1 MKKVFIILFLFNIL
15 LYSKTLDESLF
26 SAVEDN
32 NIKKVK
38 SYLEQGAN
46 CNALDSYNR
55 TPLINASVSGYDDI
69 AKLLIE
75 EGTDVNIR
83 DKAGATAL
91 MYTARNTNYE
101 MVEFL
106 LKNGANVNIRDITGE
121 TALYYSIEHDSFG
134 QKNERE
140 NAIKILILLIK
151 YGADVNT
158 KNDEGTSLFDVSYG
172 ISKSENKEMFK
183 ILVEN
188 GFDLESKIN
197 DDNSDYTPLM
207 IAVYKED
214 YDMVKYLLDK
224 GANPNAS
231 NNENKT
237 ALMIANDDGNFDIS
251 KLLIEQGAN
260 INTQDEYGLTALMN
274 AAMIGDYEMV
284 KFLLE
289 NGANINTKDND
300 GNTVLYYNIYYD
312 HYGKE
317 EMIENAKKIFNLLIK
332 YGADVNT
339 KDNDG
344 ASLLDI
350 SYRPSTALVQNREM
364 FKVLVENGF
373 DLESRIKAG
382 EHYPED
388 YDYTPL
394 MIAALRNDYDMV
406 KFLVEKG
413 ADVNAKTHSEYSS
426 VVTPLLLSLDY
437 EHIEFRYDENSFV
450 AEYLINNGADINVK
464 NNHGETPLMYASKLH
479 NIKVVELLIQK
490 GADINAFNNY
500 GNTALIYGVNNLETV
515 KLLVEN
521 GADVNFYK
529 GGSTAL
535 ISACEYSHERNIDV
549 IKYLVSKKANINA
562 QDNEGD
568 TALNK
573 TLDTS
578 DEGSIDILDFEIA
591 NFLIEQ
597 GADVNIKN
605 KREYTPLIYLG
616 MGEGN
621 FNNKSFQEYRIKLA
635 EVLLEKGADINAKD
649 YNGYTSLIWACSS
662 YGSRFAEPYVKFLV
676 EQGADVNI
684 KNNYGDTA
692 LDIAEH
698 LKLGKI
704 VSILK
709 KAQRTQRNRK

>member
-1 MKKVFIILFLFNIL
+1 MYPM
-15 LYSKTLDESLF
+15 YSQTFF
-26 SAVEDN
+26 SAVRYN
-32 NIKKVK
+32 NIEGVK
-38 SYLEQGAN
+38 SYLAKGAN
-46 CNALDSYNR
+46 PNSQDEYGFTALMYAA
-55 TPLINASVSGYDDI
+55 LMGYDDI

-75 EGTDVNIR
+75 EGTDVNIK
-83 DKAGATAL
+83 DNAGATAL
-91 MYTARNTNYE
+91 MYAARNTNYE
-101 MVEFL
+101 MAEFL
-106 LKNGANVNIRDITGE
+106 LKNGADVNIRDTSGE
-121 TALYYSIEHDSFG
+121 TALYYSIKHDSFG
-134 QKNERE
+134 QE
-140 NAIKILILLIK
+140 NAIKILNLLIK

-158 KNDEGTSLFDVSYG
+158 KDNDGASLLDVSYR
-172 ISKSENKEMFK
+172 ISFDKNKEMFK

-188 GFDLESKIN
+188 GFDLESRIKTGIS
-197 DDNSDYTPLM
+197 DYDYDYTPLM
-207 IAVYKED
+207 IAALRND

-224 GANPNAS
+224 GANPNTA

-237 ALMIANDDGNFDIS
+237 ALTIANDYGKFDIS
-251 KLLIEQGAN
+251 KLLIQQGAN
-260 INTQDEYGLTALMN
+260 INTQDEHGLTALMN

-300 GNTVLYYNIYYD
+300 GNTVLYYNIRYD
-312 HYGKE
+312 HYEKE
-317 EMIENAKKIFNLLIK
+317 EKLENAKKIFNLLIK

-339 KDNDG
+339 KNNYG
-344 ASLLDI
+344 ASLLD
-350 SYRPSTALVQNREM
+350 TAYTTELALNREM

-373 DLESRIKAG
+373 DLESRIKGG
-382 EHYPED
+382 EYYSPAD

-413 ADVNAKTHSEYSS
+413 ADVNAKTHSEHSS
-426 VVTPLLLSLDY
+426 VETPLLLSLDN
-437 EHIEFRYDENSFV
+437 EHPDYRYYYYKNENSSA
-450 AEYLINNGADINVK
+450 AEFLINNGADINVT
-464 NNHGETPLMYASKLH
+464 NEDGETPLMYASKVH

-490 GADINAFNNY
+490 GADINAFNDY

-521 GADVNFYK
+521 GADINFYK

-549 IKYLVSKKANINA
+549 IKYLVSKNADINA
-562 QDNEGD
+562 QDNEGN

-578 DEGSIDILDFEIA
+578 GEGSIDILDFEIA

-621 FNNKSFQEYRIKLA
+621 FNNKSFQKYRIKLA
-635 EVLLEKGADINAKD
+635 EVLLEKGADINAQD
-649 YNGYTSLIWACSS
+649 YNGYTSLMWACTRKSNES
-662 YGSRFAEPYVKFLV
+662 FVKFLV
-676 EQGADVNI
+676 EKGADVNI
-684 KNNYGDTA
+684 EDDDGDTA
-692 LDIAEH
+692 LDMAEYFKLRKIA
-698 LKLGKI
+698 G
-704 VSILK
+704 ILK
-709 KAQRTQRNRK
+709 KAQRNRN

>member
-1 MKKVFIILFLFNIL
+1 MKKVFIILLLFNIL

-55 TPLINASVSGYDDI
+55 TALINASVCGYDDI

-75 EGTDVNIR
+75 EGTDVNIQ

-91 MYTARNTNYE
+91 MYTVRNTNYE

-106 LKNGANVNIRDITGE
+106 LKNGADVNIRDITGE
-121 TALYYSIEHDSFG
+121 TALYYSIEHNSFG
-134 QKNERE
+134 QENETE
-140 NAIKILILLIK
+140 NAIKILNLLIK

-158 KNDEGTSLFDVSYG
+158 KNDEGTSLLDVSYRS
-172 ISKSENKEMFK
+172 SKSENKEMFK

-188 GFDLESKIN
+188 GFDLESRIN
-197 DDNSDYTPLM
+197 DDDSDYTPLM

-224 GANPNAS
+224 GANPNAV
-231 NNENKT
+231 NNEKKT
-237 ALMIANDDGNFDIS
+237 ALMIANDEGNNNIA

-260 INTQDEYGLTALMN
+260 INTQDEDGCTALMT
-274 AAMIGDYEMV
+274 AALIGDYEMV

-289 NGANINTKDND
+289 NGADI
-300 GNTVLYYNIYYD
+300 
-312 HYGKE
+312 
-317 EMIENAKKIFNLLIK
+317 
-332 YGADVNT
+332 NT

-373 DLESRIKAG
+373 DLESRIKG
-382 EHYPED
+382 GNDYPTD

-394 MIAALRNDYDMV
+394 MIAALKNDYDMV

-413 ADVNAKTHSEYSS
+413 ANINAKTPYSSEYSS
-426 VVTPLLLSLDY
+426 VETPLLLSLDY
-437 EHIEFRYDENSFV
+437 EHIDSIYDENSSV
-450 AEYLINNGADINVK
+450 AEFLINNGADINVK
-464 NNHGETPLMYASKLH
+464 NNHGETPLMYASRVH

-490 GADINAFNNY
+490 NADINAFNNY
-500 GNTALIYGVNNLETV
+500 GNTALMYGVNNLVTV

-549 IKYLVSKKANINA
+549 IKYLVSKNANINA

-573 TLDTS
+573 TLDTL

-662 YGSRFAEPYVKFLV
+662 SGSRFAEPFVKFLV
-676 EQGADVNI
+676 EKGADVNI
-684 KNNYGDTA
+684 ENDYGDTA

-698 LKLGKI
+698 LKLRKLVG
-704 VSILK
+704 ILK
-709 KAQRTQRNRK
+709 KAQRTKRK

>member
-55 TPLINASVSGYDDI
+55 TALINASVSGYDDI

-75 EGTDVNIR
+75 EGTDVNIQ

-106 LKNGANVNIRDITGE
+106 LKNGADVNIRDTAGE
-121 TALYYSIEHDSFG
+121 TALYYSIEHNSFG
-134 QKNERE
+134 QKNETE
-140 NAIKILILLIK
+140 NAIKILNLLIK

-158 KNDEGTSLFDVSYG
+158 KNDEGTSLLDVSYR
-172 ISKSENKEMFK
+172 ISESFDKNKEMFK

-188 GFDLESKIN
+188 GFDLESRIKA
-197 DDNSDYTPLM
+197 DRSDYDYTPLM

-224 GANPNAS
+224 GANPNTA
-231 NNENKT
+231 NNEKKT

-251 KLLIEQGAN
+251 KLLIQQGAN
-260 INTQDEYGLTALMN
+260 INAQDEDGYTTLMN
-274 AAMIGDYEMV
+274 AALIGDYEMV

-300 GNTVLYYNIYYD
+300 GNTVLYYNIRYD

-317 EMIENAKKIFNLLIK
+317 EMLENAKKIFNLLIK

-344 ASLLDI
+344 ASLLDK
-350 SYRPSTALVQNREM
+350 SYRTSTALAQNREM
-364 FKVLVENGF
+364 FKVLVENSF
-373 DLESRIKAG
+373 DLESRIDGG
-382 EHYPED
+382 EDYPTG

-394 MIAALRNDYDMV
+394 MIAAAINDYDMV

-413 ADVNAKTHSEYSS
+413 ADVNAKTHFEYSS
-426 VVTPLLLSLDY
+426 VETPLLLSLDY
-437 EHIEFRYDENSFV
+437 EHIESRYDENSSV
-450 AEYLINNGADINVK
+450 AEYLINNGANINVT
-464 NNHGETPLMYASKLH
+464 NEDGETPLMYASKVH
-479 NIKVVELLIQK
+479 NIKVIELLIQK
-490 GADINAFNNY
+490 GADINVFDNY

-549 IKYLVSKKANINA
+549 IKYLVSKNANINA
-562 QDNEGD
+562 QDNKGD

-605 KREYTPLIYLG
+605 KREYTPFIYLG

-649 YNGYTSLIWACSS
+649 YNGYTSLMWACASS
-662 YGSRFAEPYVKFLV
+662 GSKVC
-676 EQGADVNI
+676 
-684 KNNYGDTA
+684 
-692 LDIAEH
+692 
-698 LKLGKI
+698 
-704 VSILK
+704 
-709 KAQRTQRNRK
+709 

>member
-1 MKKVFIILFLFNIL
+1 MKKVFVILFLFNIL
-15 LYSKTLDESLF
+15 LYSKTLDELLF
-26 SAVEDN
+26 SAVENN

-46 CNALDSYNR
+46 CNALDSYDR
-55 TPLINASVSGYDDI
+55 TALMNASVSGYNDI

-91 MYTARNTNYE
+91 MYTARDTNYE

-106 LKNGANVNIRDITGE
+106 LKNGADVNIRDTEGD
-121 TALYYSIEHDSFG
+121 TALYYSIEHNSCG
-134 QKNERE
+134 QKNETE
-140 NAIKILILLIK
+140 NAIKILNLLIK

-158 KNDEGTSLFDVSYG
+158 KNDKGASLLDVSYG
-172 ISKSENKEMFK
+172 ISESFDKNKEMFK

-188 GFDLESKIN
+188 GFDLESRIKT
-197 DDNSDYTPLM
+197 DRSDYDYTPLM
-207 IAVYKED
+207 IAVYKKD

-224 GANPNAS
+224 GANPNTA
-231 NNENKT
+231 NNEKKT
-237 ALMIANDDGNFDIS
+237 ALMIAIANNNFDIS
-251 KLLIEQGAN
+251 KLLIQQGAN
-260 INTQDEYGLTALMN
+260 INTKDEYGYTALMR

-289 NGANINTKDND
+289 NDANINTKDND
-300 GNTVLYYNIYYD
+300 GNTVLYYNIYYAG
-312 HYGKE
+312 YGE
-317 EMIENAKKIFNLLIK
+317 LENAKKIFNLLIK

-339 KDNDG
+339 KNNYG
-344 ASLLDI
+344 ASLLNI
-350 SYRPSTALVQNREM
+350 SYRPSTALAQNREM

-373 DLESRIKAG
+373 DLESRIDGG
-382 EHYPED
+382 EHSPDD
-388 YDYTPL
+388 YNYTPL
-394 MIAALRNDYDMV
+394 MIAAAINDYDMV

-413 ADVNAKTHSEYSS
+413 ADVNAKTHFEYSS
-426 VVTPLLLSLDY
+426 VETPLLLSLDN
-437 EHIEFRYDENSFV
+437 ENSSV
-450 AEYLINNGADINVK
+450 AEYLINNGADINVT
-464 NNHGETPLMYASKLH
+464 NEDGETPLMYASKVH
-479 NIKVVELLIQK
+479 NIKVIELLIQK
-490 GADINAFNNY
+490 GADINAFDNY
-500 GNTALIYGVNNLETV
+500 GNTALIYGANNLETV

-562 QDNEGD
+562 QDNKGD

-605 KREYTPLIYLG
+605 KREYTPFIYLG
-616 MGEGN
+616 MGEG
-621 FNNKSFQEYRIKLA
+621 NNKSFQEYRIKLA
-635 EVLLEKGADINAKD
+635 EVLLEKGADINAQD
-649 YNGYTSLIWACSS
+649 YEGYTSLMWACASS
-662 YGSRFAEPYVKFLV
+662 GSRFAEPFVKFLV
-676 EQGADVNI
+676 EKGADINI
-684 KNNYGDTA
+684 EDNHGDTA
-692 LDIAEH
+692 LDIAEN
-698 LKLGKI
+698 LKLRKI

-709 KAQRTQRNRK
+709 KAQRAQRNRN